1 MTLQDEYK
9 KISGLYRETVNEAD
23 SLKEVEKERVKYIGR
38 SGAVNEIF
46 KKLGTLS
53 PQERPAWGKKL
64 NILKSDITKCI
75 EEKKSQFN
83 KKDKA
88 EDIFDPTLPGNFSTL
103 PSVHPVTRILREIK
117 HIFSSLGFGIA
128 YGPEIETAYHN
139 FTALNI
145 PKDHAARDMHDTFYL
160 DKEKNLLRTH
170 TSPVQVRVMENND
183 PPYNIIAPGKC
194 YRRDTIDASHSPVF
208 HQVEGLMVGEDIS
221 FSDLKGVL
229 AEFAELFF
237 EGTSVKTRFR
247 PSYFPFTEPS
257 AEMDISC
264 RICGGKGCSSC
275 SQKGWLEVLGA
286 GMVDP
291 EVFKHCDVDSNR
303 WQGFAFGM
311 GVERLAML
319 KYGINDM
326 RFFYL
331 NDMRFLEQ
339 F

>member
-1 MTLQDEYK
+1 MTLSEDYK
-9 KISGLYRETVNEAD
+9 YISKNYRDKITGAANPEELERI
-23 SLKEVEKERVKYIGR
+23 RVKYIGR
-38 SGAVNEIF
+38 NGTVNELF
-46 KKLGTLS
+46 KELGSLDS
-53 PQERPAWGKKL
+53 KKRPVWGKKL
-64 NILKSDITKCI
+64 NELKSEISEAISKKENSFEDK
-75 EEKKSQFN
+75 EKSK
-83 KKDKA
+83 
-88 EDIFDPTLPGNFSTL
+88 DIFDPTLPGEALEF
-103 PSVHPVTRILREIK
+103 PSVHPITRTLEEIK
-117 HIFSSLGFGIA
+117 HIFSSLGFGVA

-139 FTALNI
+139 FTALNM
-145 PKDHAARDMHDTFYL
+145 PEDHAARDMHDTFYL
-160 DKEKNLLRTH
+160 KDNDLLLRTH

-208 HQVEGLMVGEDIS
+208 HQVEGLMVNKNIS
-221 FSDLKGVL
+221 FADLKGML
-229 AEFAELFF
+229 AEFAVLFF
-237 EGTSVKTRFR
+237 EGSRVKTRFR

-264 RICGGKGCSSC
+264 RLCGGTGCGSC
-275 SQKGWLEVLGA
+275 SHKGWLEILGA

-291 EVFKHCDVDSNR
+291 EVLKYCSIDPAK

-326 RFFYL
+326 RYFYL
-331 NDMRFLEQ
+331 NDTRFLEQ